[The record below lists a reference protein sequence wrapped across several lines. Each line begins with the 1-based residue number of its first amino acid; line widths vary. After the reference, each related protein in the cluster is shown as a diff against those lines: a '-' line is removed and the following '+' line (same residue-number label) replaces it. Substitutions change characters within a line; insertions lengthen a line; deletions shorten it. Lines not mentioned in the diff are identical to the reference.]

1 MTLQSR
7 YSGTGERTMSKN
19 GRRPCVCRK
28 EIIGVAIFDGT
39 SYYHPDCY
47 LRKENDRGNRRG

>member
-1 MTLQSR
+1 
-7 YSGTGERTMSKN
+7 MSKN
-19 GRRPCVCRK
+19 GRRPCACRK

-47 LRKENDRGNRRG
+47 LGIKSQEEVKGDKKK